1 MLENNPT
8 LLKLKELEAL
18 KELAERVDAVNIVAT
33 PGELMGRLS
42 LSGTSLSG

>member
-18 KELAERVDAVNIVAT
+18 KEIADRVDVINIVAT
-33 PGELMGRLS
+33 PGELMGRIS
-42 LSGTSLSG
+42 LSG